1 MTLRLIRSWIEMTVY
16 NKLKIAIFTIM
27 SSPSIYAITLDPI
40 QIQSAPGDLLY
51 AEMNFQQAD
60 PSATLQVSLATPED
74 LSALGVTHQPPG
86 NLNFYTRQNG
96 QGSGVI
102 VITSSR
108 PVIDPELNIVVKIS
122 EGSAT
127 RLQHIK
133 TVIKPSSIKKTE
145 NNESTLSPQFIV
157 NEKDIA
163 LNLPE
168 STRYASPTSASTTN
182 NSNGEHSLSINSGT
196 APAINTNS
204 SNTLSANPSTQV
216 AQQVT
221 TATTPEQTEIK
232 PTSAKT
238 PTNNSPKTP
247 VKNLT
252 AQKKSV
258 PQKALNQNPAKKQSL
273 SSYKGPAS
281 SGKYVVQRNESLW
294 SIANRIAAKTK
305 QPVAKV
311 MHDIQTQNRHAFIQ
325 GDVNRLRQ
333 GIALNLAH
341 SPAAKPQQN
350 KSKTDIAHTAKSTS
364 GKAKYRLQQA
374 EMSIVA
380 ENSQN
385 STHGSAKKS
394 TQQSQ
399 NNTELAVKVMTTREK
414 TVTLQ
419 RNVTKLNQTLRLKDQ
434 RIQLLNARLAELQQ
448 QLQAQQQTHKQKH

>member
-60 PSATLQVSLATPED
+60 PNANLQVSLATPED

-168 STRYASPTSASTTN
+168 STRYASPTSASTPTDS
-182 NSNGEHSLSINSGT
+182 NSEHSLSINSGT

-221 TATTPEQTEIK
+221 TVTTPDQTEIK

-238 PTNNSPKTP
+238 ATNNSPKTP

-341 SPAAKPQQN
+341 SPAAKPHQN

>member
-27 SSPSIYAITLDPI
+27 SSPSIYAITLEPI

-60 PSATLQVSLATPED
+60 PNATLQVSLATPED
-74 LSALGVTHQPPG
+74 LSTLGVTHQPPG

-168 STRYASPTSASTTN
+168 STRYASPTSASTPTDS
-182 NSNGEHSLSINSGT
+182 NSEHSLSINSGT

-204 SNTLSANPSTQV
+204 SNTLSANSSTQV

-221 TATTPEQTEIK
+221 AATTPDQTEIK
-232 PTSAKT
+232 PISAKT

-258 PQKALNQNPAKKQSL
+258 PQKALNQNSAKKQSL
-273 SSYKGPAS
+273 SSYKGPAT

-341 SPAAKPQQN
+341 APAAKPQQN

>member
-1 MTLRLIRSWIEMTVY
+1 MTAY

-27 SSPSIYAITLDPI
+27 SSPSVYAITLDPI
-40 QIQSAPGDLLY
+40 QIQSAPGELLY

-60 PSATLQVSLATPED
+60 PNTPLQVSLATQED
-74 LSALGVTHQPPG
+74 LNGLGVTHQPPG

-108 PVIDPELNIVVKIS
+108 PIIDPELNIVVKVS
-122 EGSAT
+122 EGNAT

-133 TVIKPSSIKKTE
+133 TVLKPSPIKKVAA
-145 NNESTLSPQFIV
+145 NESPLSPQFIV

-168 STRYASPTSASTTN
+168 STRYTPAETATTVAETPANERNLNISTG
-182 NSNGEHSLSINSGT
+182 S
-196 APAINTNS
+196 APALS
-204 SNTLSANPSTQV
+204 SSAPATPFTEKPSTQAPQQTIAAMSTEPSAIEKQPSAPLKPSNDNQTTTV
-216 AQQVT
+216 KKAAQAKPAQHKNVLSKS
-221 TATTPEQTEIK
+221 TP
-232 PTSAKT
+232 
-238 PTNNSPKTP
+238 
-247 VKNLT
+247 
-252 AQKKSV
+252 
-258 PQKALNQNPAKKQSL
+258 KKQKIST
-273 SSYKGPAS
+273 YKGPAPT
-281 SGKYVVQRNESLW
+281 GKYVVQRNESLW
-294 SIANRIAAKTK
+294 TIANRIAAQTK

-311 MHDIQTQNRHAFIQ
+311 MRDIQAQNRHAFIQ

-333 GIALNLAH
+333 GISLNLTAANTAKTSH
-341 SPAAKPQQN
+341 TKSKSSEANLAKP
-350 KSKTDIAHTAKSTS
+350 SS
-364 GKAKYRLQQA
+364 GRAKYRLQQA

-380 ENSQN
+380 ENSPN

-394 TQQSQ
+394 TQQGQ

-419 RNVTKLNQTLRLKDQ
+419 RNVTKLNQTLSLKDQ

-448 QLQAQQQTHKQKH
+448 QLQAQQRTHKQKH

>member
-60 PSATLQVSLATPED
+60 PNANLQVSLATPED

-182 NSNGEHSLSINSGT
+182 NSNGEHSLNINVGT

-204 SNTLSANPSTQV
+204 SNTLSANSSTQL

-221 TATTPEQTEIK
+221 TATTPDQTEIK

-247 VKNLT
+247 FKNLT

-273 SSYKGPAS
+273 SSYKEPAS

>member
-1 MTLRLIRSWIEMTVY
+1 MTVY

-27 SSPSIYAITLDPI
+27 SSPSLYAITLDPI

-60 PSATLQVSLATPED
+60 PNATLQVSLATPED
-74 LSALGVTHQPPG
+74 LSTLGVSHQPPG

-108 PVIDPELNIVVKIS
+108 PILDPELNIVVKIS

-133 TVIKPSSIKKTE
+133 TLIKPSSIRKTE
-145 NNESTLSPQFIV
+145 NNESTLSPQFII

-168 STRYASPTSASTTN
+168 STRYASPTSALTTN
-182 NSNGEHSLSINSGT
+182 NSNNEHSLNISSGT
-196 APAINTNS
+196 APARNTNS
-204 SNTLSANPSTQV
+204 SNTLSEKTSTQIT
-216 AQQVT
+216 QQVA
-221 TATTPEQTEIK
+221 TATAPNQTVTENQIK
-232 PTSAKT
+232 PTPPKT
-238 PTNNSPKTP
+238 DTNDSPKTP
-247 VKNLT
+247 IKNLIS
-252 AQKKSV
+252 QKKS
-258 PQKALNQNPAKKQSL
+258 PSKKPLNQNPAKKQSL
-273 SSYKGPAS
+273 SSYKGPAT

-333 GIALNLAH
+333 GVALNLAH
-341 SPAAKPQQN
+341 TPTAKPQQN
-350 KSKTDIAHTAKSTS
+350 KSKTDITHTAKSTS
-364 GKAKYRLQQA
+364 GKTKYRLQQA

-385 STHGSAKKS
+385 SSHGSAKKS

-448 QLQAQQQTHKQKH
+448 QLQAQQQAHKQKH

>member
-1 MTLRLIRSWIEMTVY
+1 MTVY

-60 PSATLQVSLATPED
+60 PNANLQVSLATPED

-182 NSNGEHSLSINSGT
+182 NSNGEHSLNINVGT

-204 SNTLSANPSTQV
+204 SNTLSANSSTQL

-221 TATTPEQTEIK
+221 TATTPDQTEIK

-341 SPAAKPQQN
+341 SPGAKPQQN
-350 KSKTDIAHTAKSTS
+350 KSKTDIAHTTKSTS

-385 STHGSAKKS
+385 TTHGSAKKS

>member
-1 MTLRLIRSWIEMTVY
+1 MTAY

-27 SSPSIYAITLDPI
+27 SSPCAYAITLDPI
-40 QIQSAPGDLLY
+40 QIQSAPGELLY

-60 PSATLQVSLATPED
+60 PNTPLQVSLATQED
-74 LSALGVTHQPPG
+74 LNSLGDNHQPPG

-108 PVIDPELNIVVKIS
+108 PIIDPELNIVVKVS
-122 EGSAT
+122 EGNAT

-133 TVIKPSSIKKTE
+133 TVLKPSPIKKVAA
-145 NNESTLSPQFIV
+145 NESPLSPQFIV

-168 STRYASPTSASTTN
+168 STRYTPAETATTVAETPANERNLNIST
-182 NSNGEHSLSINSGT
+182 GT
-196 APAINTNS
+196 APALNS
-204 SNTLSANPSTQV
+204 SAPATPFTEKPSTQAPQQTIAAMSTEPSAIEKQPSAPLKPSNDNQTTTV
-216 AQQVT
+216 KKAAQAKPVQHKNVLSKI
-221 TATTPEQTEIK
+221 TP
-232 PTSAKT
+232 
-238 PTNNSPKTP
+238 
-247 VKNLT
+247 
-252 AQKKSV
+252 
-258 PQKALNQNPAKKQSL
+258 KKQKIST
-273 SSYKGPAS
+273 YKGPAPT
-281 SGKYVVQRNESLW
+281 GKYVVQRNESLW
-294 SIANRIAAKTK
+294 TIANRIAAQTK

-311 MHDIQTQNRHAFIQ
+311 MRDIQAQNRHAFIQ

-333 GIALNLAH
+333 GISLNLTAANTAKAPH
-341 SPAAKPQQN
+341 TKPKSTEANLAKP
-350 KSKTDIAHTAKSTS
+350 SS
-364 GKAKYRLQQA
+364 GRAKYRLQQA

-380 ENSQN
+380 ENSPN

-394 TQQSQ
+394 TQQGQ

-419 RNVTKLNQTLRLKDQ
+419 RNVTKLNQTLSLKDQ

-448 QLQAQQQTHKQKH
+448 QLQAQQRTHKQKH

>member
-1 MTLRLIRSWIEMTVY
+1 MTVY

-60 PSATLQVSLATPED
+60 PNANLQVSLATPED

-145 NNESTLSPQFIV
+145 NNENTLSPQFIV

-182 NSNGEHSLSINSGT
+182 NSNGEHSLNINVGT

-204 SNTLSANPSTQV
+204 SNTLSANSSTQLT
-216 AQQVT
+216 QQVT
-221 TATTPEQTEIK
+221 TATTPDQTEIK

-341 SPAAKPQQN
+341 SPTIKPQQN
-350 KSKTDIAHTAKSTS
+350 KPKTDIAHTAKSTS

-380 ENSQN
+380 ENNQN

-399 NNTELAVKVMTTREK
+399 NNTELAVKVMTKREK

>member
-1 MTLRLIRSWIEMTVY
+1 MTAY

-40 QIQSAPGDLLY
+40 QIQSAPGELLY

-60 PSATLQVSLATPED
+60 PNTPLQVSLATQED
-74 LSALGVTHQPPG
+74 LNGLGVTHQPPG

-108 PVIDPELNIVVKIS
+108 PIIDPELNIVVKVS
-122 EGSAT
+122 EGNAT

-133 TVIKPSSIKKTE
+133 TVLKPSPIKKVAA
-145 NNESTLSPQFIV
+145 NESPLSPQFIV

-168 STRYASPTSASTTN
+168 STRYTPAETATTVAETPANERNLNIST
-182 NSNGEHSLSINSGT
+182 GT
-196 APAINTNS
+196 APALNS
-204 SNTLSANPSTQV
+204 SAPATPFTEKPSTQAPQQTIAAMSTEPSAIEKQPSTPLKPSNDNQTTTV
-216 AQQVT
+216 KKAAQ
-221 TATTPEQTEIK
+221 A
-232 PTSAKT
+232 
-238 PTNNSPKTP
+238 
-247 VKNLT
+247 
-252 AQKKSV
+252 
-258 PQKALNQNPAKKQSL
+258 NPAQHKNVLSKNTPKKQKIST
-273 SSYKGPAS
+273 YKGPAPT
-281 SGKYVVQRNESLW
+281 GKYVVQRNESLW
-294 SIANRIAAKTK
+294 TIANRIAAQTK

-311 MHDIQTQNRHAFIQ
+311 MRDIQAQNRHAFIQ

-333 GIALNLAH
+333 GISLNLTAANTAKASH
-341 SPAAKPQQN
+341 PKPKSSEANLAKP
-350 KSKTDIAHTAKSTS
+350 SS
-364 GKAKYRLQQA
+364 GRAKYRLQQA

-380 ENSQN
+380 ENSPN

-394 TQQSQ
+394 TQQGQ

-419 RNVTKLNQTLRLKDQ
+419 RNVTKLNQTLSLKDQ

-448 QLQAQQQTHKQKH
+448 QLQAQQRTHKQKH

>member
-1 MTLRLIRSWIEMTVY
+1 MTVY

-60 PSATLQVSLATPED
+60 PNATLQVSLATPED

-182 NSNGEHSLSINSGT
+182 NSNGEHSLNINVGT

-204 SNTLSANPSTQV
+204 SNTLSANSSTQL

-221 TATTPEQTEIK
+221 TATTPDQTEIK

-258 PQKALNQNPAKKQSL
+258 PQKARNQNPAKKQSL

-350 KSKTDIAHTAKSTS
+350 KSKTDIAHTAKLTS

>member
-60 PSATLQVSLATPED
+60 PNANLQVSLATPED

-168 STRYASPTSASTTN
+168 STRYASPTLASTPTDS
-182 NSNGEHSLSINSGT
+182 NSEHSLNINSGT
-196 APAINTNS
+196 APAVNTNS
-204 SNTLSANPSTQV
+204 SNTLSANSSTQL

-221 TATTPEQTEIK
+221 TATTLDQTEIK

-252 AQKKSV
+252 VQKKSV
-258 PQKALNQNPAKKQSL
+258 PQKAFNQNPAKKQSL

-385 STHGSAKKS
+385 TTHGSAKKS

-419 RNVTKLNQTLRLKDQ
+419 RSVTKLNQTLRLKDQ